1 MNGLTQ
7 EQLLLR
13 NLRDAGCDEES
24 IQQYFQWQAE
34 GREREQLRFLSAY
47 RWKLLE
53 QIHIN
58 QERLDCLD
66 YLLYTM
72 KGQKA

>member
-1 MNGLTQ
+1 MNGLTS

-34 GREREQLRFLSAY
+34 GREREQL
-47 RWKLLE
+47 E

>member
-1 MNGLTQ
+1 MNGLT
-7 EQLLLR
+7 
-13 NLRDAGCDEES
+13 S
-24 IQQYFQWQAE
+24 
-34 GREREQLRFLSAY
+34 EQLRFLSAY
-47 RWKLLE
+47 RRKLLE

-72 KGQKA
+72 KRQKA